1 MDDYQLEYSSDQID
15 YPEVN
20 NDNIQNDDSWDQ
32 LFFHDYPE
40 DMTDA
45 GALASPEIDPILS
58 NGDVSLGPISIADQV
73 SKSIDVIR
81 RRVDLTS
88 ITSGRKQWQFSRA
101 SSNRCL

>member
-1 MDDYQLEYSSDQID
+1 MDDYQLEYSSDQIN

-20 NDNIQNDDSWDQ
+20 NGSIQNDDSWGQ
-32 LFFHDYPE
+32 PFFHDYPE

-58 NGDVSLGPISIADQV
+58 NGDVGLGPISIADQV

-81 RRVDLTS
+81 RRVDLIS
-88 ITSGRKQWQFSRA
+88 ITSGRKQ
-101 SSNRCL
+101 